1 MDKLE
6 YILYYAISSMFIGV
20 VLTILGILGFFLLI
34 KGWYKDRTFNR
45 ASIAVGVILF
55 FLLCIQNIL
64 LCGTIHIVR
73 MSDTLEDRMTEYV
86 QPYVKAGDDYMQRND
101 VDDLLFKG
109 LANDYPI
116 IFCYVGVSDFRGY
129 KASEIPEVTIGTLN
143 EYCYW
148 YIARRIG
155 WSLLFVIIS
164 AIIVIKTMEKSYTK
178 KPLSR
183 QYSHNSNRKE
193 RVPRRTQRR

>member
-6 YILYYAISSMFIGV
+6 YIFHYAVSSMFIGV
-20 VLTILGILGFFLLI
+20 VLTILGIIGFFLLI

-45 ASIAVGVILF
+45 ISLVIGVVLF
-55 FLLCIQNIL
+55 LLLCIQNIL
-64 LCGTIHIVR
+64 LCGTIHIIR
-73 MSDTLEDRMTEYV
+73 MSDMLENRMTEYV
-86 QPYVKAGDDYMQRND
+86 QPYVKAGDDYMERND

-116 IFCYVGVSDFRGY
+116 IFCYVGVSDFRGFR
-129 KASEIPEVTIGTLN
+129 ASEIPHVTIDTLN

-155 WSLLFVIIS
+155 WSLLFVIIG
-164 AIIVIKTMEKSYTK
+164 AVIVIKTMERNYTK
-178 KPLSR
+178 RTLSR
-183 QYSHNSNRKE
+183 QYSHTSNRNE
-193 RVPRRTQRR
+193 RILRRTQRR

>member
-6 YILYYAISSMFIGV
+6 YIFHYAISSMFIGV

-34 KGWYKDRTFNR
+34 KGWYKDRTFNV
-45 ASIAVGVILF
+45 ASMIIGVALF

-64 LCGTIHIVR
+64 LCGTIHIIR
-73 MSDTLEDRMTEYV
+73 MSDTLENRMTEYV
-86 QPYVKAGDDYMQRND
+86 QPYVKAGNDYMQRND

-116 IFCYVGVSDFRGY
+116 LFCYVGSSDFRGHR
-129 KASEIPEVTIGTLN
+129 ASDIPHVTIDALN
-143 EYCYW
+143 KYCYW
-148 YIARRIG
+148 YIARRVG
-155 WSLLFVIIS
+155 WSLLFVIIG
-164 AIIVIKTMEKSYTK
+164 AVIVVKTMERNYTK

-183 QYSHNSNRKE
+183 QYSHNSDRKE
-193 RVPRRTQRR
+193 RISRRTQRR